1 MPLRIIVPVDGTE
14 EALAGVEAAGRIALA
29 TGGEITLAHA
39 LYPGWFR
46 YLLAPEPVSGALME
60 RERAAARI
68 EVGKGVDKLK
78 KIGIDP
84 EIKIF
89 EGRPEGTIS
98 KIANKYDLLV
108 LGSKVR
114 SDLWEVLV
122 GTVSSELIRVV
133 RKPILVVKQ
142 YGPPPESI
150 AKDGKLKVL
159 CAVDKSPV
167 SERCVKFLEKLNS
180 PETVMV
186 TLLYTIDLKELGVD
200 GMSAEERY
208 ETLQKAHREGEEMLQ
223 GYVKKLAVSGHVA
236 ATEVLEGDAAALACK
251 VREEESYD
259 FVIVGRPE
267 VSDIAGRFFDSVSHH
282 LFHHCNAHQLIV
294 S

>member
-1 MPLRIIVPVDGTE
+1 MPLRIIVPIDGTE

-29 TGGEITLAHA
+29 TGGEVTLAHA

-46 YLLAPEPVSGALME
+46 YLLAPEPVSGVLME
-60 RERAAARI
+60 KERVTARI
-68 EVGKGVDKLK
+68 EIGNGVEKLK
-78 KIGIDP
+78 KLGIEP

-89 EGRPEGTIS
+89 EGRPEGTLS

-108 LGSKVR
+108 LGSRVR
-114 SDLWEVLV
+114 SDLWEVLI
-122 GTVSSELIRVV
+122 GNVSSELIRVV
-133 RKPILVVKQ
+133 QKPILVVKQ

-150 AKDGKLKVL
+150 APGGKLRIL

-167 SERCVKFLEKLNS
+167 SERCVKFVEKLNS
-180 PETVMV
+180 PENVRV

-200 GMSAEERY
+200 ALSAEERF
-208 ETLQKAHREGEEMLQ
+208 EKLRKAHREGEEMLQ
-223 GYVKKLAVSGHVA
+223 GYVKILAASGHQ
-236 ATEVLEGDAAALACK
+236 ATAEVLEGDAAALACK

-259 FVIVGRPE
+259 FIIVGRPA
-267 VSDIAGRFFDSVSHH
+267 VSDLAGRFFDSVSHH